1 MNDTITILDGG
12 MGREIKARLPTFDP
26 VLWSA
31 TAFLQHPEI
40 VVDIHSDFIQAGA
53 TVITTNNYTVVPS
66 ILNQTGYNDQFEHF
80 TKQAASLA
88 QQARSNTSS
97 SAKIAGCIP
106 PLQSSYRPDLVVND
120 HEGIPIYQQIAQWLD
135 PNVDLFLCESM
146 TSINEAKMALTAL
159 QSMNKPIWV
168 SFILDD
174 QDPTQLLSG
183 ESVGTISA
191 ELESFS
197 INALLFNCCHATS
210 ITTAIP
216 LLNFNG
222 VIGGYANAFKQL
234 PKNWD
239 HSKGKL
245 RESDEMMTPKSYVT
259 HTLEWQQLGASIIG
273 GCCGIGIEHI
283 QALSASFDSN
293 ISI

>member
-80 TKQAASLA
+80 TKQAALLA
-88 QQARSNTSS
+88 QQARKNTSS
-97 SAKIAGCIP
+97 SVQIAGCIP
-106 PLQSSYRPDLVVND
+106 PLQSSYRPDLVVSD
-120 HEGIPIYQQIAQWLD
+120 HEGTPIYQQISQWLN
-135 PNVDLFLCESM
+135 PYVDLYLCESM
-146 TSINEAKMALTAL
+146 SSIHEAKMALTAL
-159 QSMNKPIWV
+159 KSTNKPVWV

-174 QDPTQLLSG
+174 HHPTQLLSG
-183 ESVGTISA
+183 EPVDAIAS
-191 ELESFS
+191 ELDLFS
-197 INALLFNCCHATS
+197 IEAMLFNCCHASS
-210 ITTAIP
+210 ISTALP
-216 LLNFNG
+216 LLNFKG
-222 VIGGYANAFKQL
+222 PTGGYANAFKQL
-234 PKNWD
+234 PKDWD

-245 RESDEMMTPKSYVT
+245 RESDQSMTPESYVNFVS
-259 HTLEWQQLGASIIG
+259 EWQSIGASIIG
-273 GCCGIGIEHI
+273 GCCGIGIDHI
-283 QALSASFDSN
+283 AMINQHL
-293 ISI
+293 IS